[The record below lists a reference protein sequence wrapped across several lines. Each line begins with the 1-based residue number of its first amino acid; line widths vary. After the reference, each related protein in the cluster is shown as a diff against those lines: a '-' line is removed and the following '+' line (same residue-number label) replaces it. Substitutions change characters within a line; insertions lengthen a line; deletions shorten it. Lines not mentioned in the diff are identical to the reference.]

1 MDDIGKL
8 CKFSVSVFSIIFNKE
23 GDILLASKDGKSRW
37 TAIGG
42 WMEQE
47 TVVECI
53 NREIKEELGEIDF
66 QIVDIID
73 AHVWNYKDNMPI
85 VSILALVKHIG
96 GIPVAKDDIEG
107 FALKWFKPDELG
119 KIDIDCPRQPE
130 IIHKALFLMEEYT
143 KRPEADFLKYKW
155 RLLS

>member
-1 MDDIGKL
+1 MDDKMR
-8 CKFSVSVFSIIFNKE
+8 CNKFPVSVFSIIFDQKNV
-23 GDILLASKDGKSRW
+23 LFASKDGKTKW

-53 NREIKEELGEIDF
+53 NREIREELGEINF
-66 QIVDIID
+66 QIIDIVD
-73 AHVWNYKDNMPI
+73 AHVWNYRDNMPI
-85 VSILALVKHIG
+85 ISIFALIKHIS

-107 FALKWFKPDELG
+107 FALKWFKPDELD

-130 IIHKALFLMEEYT
+130 IIQKALFLMEEYT
-143 KRPEADFLKYKW
+143 KHPEADFLKYKW

>member
-1 MDDIGKL
+1 
-8 CKFSVSVFSIIFNKE
+8 VSVFSVIYDNE
-23 GDILLASKDGKSRW
+23 GRILLASKDGSTKW

-47 TVVECI
+47 TVAECI
-53 NREIKEELGEIDF
+53 NREIREELGEIDF
-66 QIVDIID
+66 QIIDIVD
-73 AHVWNYKDNMPI
+73 AHMWNYQDNMPI
-85 VSILALVKHIG
+85 ISIFALVKHISG
-96 GIPVAKDDIEG
+96 FPVAKDDIEG

-130 IIHKALFLMEEYT
+130 IIHKTLFLMKEYA
-143 KRPEADFLKYKW
+143 KHPEADFMKYKW

>member
-1 MDDIGKL
+1 MNRIAHNKYPA
-8 CKFSVSVFSIIFNKE
+8 SVFSLIFNDE
-23 GDILLASKDGKSRW
+23 GKVLFASRDSKTKW

-53 NREIKEELGEIDF
+53 NREIREELGEINF
-66 QIVDIID
+66 QIIDIVD
-73 AHVWNYKDNMPI
+73 AHMWNYQDNMPI
-85 VSILALVKHIG
+85 ISIFALVKHIS

-107 FALKWFKPDELG
+107 FALKWFKLDELG
-119 KIDIDCPRQPE
+119 GIDIDCPRQPE
-130 IIHKALFLMEEYT
+130 IIHKTLFLMEEYT
-143 KRPEADFLKYKW
+143 KHSEADFLKYKW